1 MIELDNILII
11 ARKEIRDALR
21 NRWFILFAVAFTIL
35 ALAFSLL
42 GQPNGSQLRL
52 SSYSRSAA
60 SLINLVLLFVPL
72 IGLSLGA
79 SGLANDRETGALN
92 YLLAQPVNASEV
104 LLGKYIGMASA
115 LLSALALGFGLAG
128 IAIFV
133 QGQGTD
139 GLGYLLTVGLAAI
152 LALISL
158 SIGFL
163 LAVLIQKSSMAL
175 TSSLFVWLILVFV
188 GDLGLMGTSII
199 SRMPIQLL
207 FWLASLNP
215 LQMFKMASILNI
227 QAQLEV
233 LGPVGLYATE
243 TYGGLL
249 MPLLLIGLL
258 LWIILPLAVALWLFS
273 RQAFIPQKRTKS

>member
-1 MIELDNILII
+1 MIELANTLII
-11 ARKEIRDALR
+11 AKKEIRDALR
-21 NRWFILFAVAFTIL
+21 NRWFILFALAFTIL

-104 LLGKYIGMASA
+104 LLGKYLGMASA

-128 IAIFV
+128 TAIFV

-139 GLGYLLTVGLAAI
+139 AVGYLLTVALAAI

-163 LAVLIQKSSMAL
+163 LAVQIHKSSMAL

-199 SRMPIQLL
+199 SKMPIQLL

-243 TYGGLL
+243 AYGGLL
-249 MPLLLIGLL
+249 MPILLIGLL
-258 LWIILPLAVALWLFS
+258 LWVTLPLAVALWLFS

>member
-1 MIELDNILII
+1 MIDLANIGII
-11 ARKEIRDALR
+11 AKKEIRDALR
-21 NRWFILFAVAFTIL
+21 NRWFMLFALAFAVL

-42 GQPNGSQLRL
+42 GQANGSQLRL

-60 SLINLVLLFVPL
+60 GLINLVLLFVPL

-104 LLGKYIGMASA
+104 LLGKYLGMASA

-128 IAIFV
+128 SAMFI
-133 QGQGTD
+133 QGQSSD
-139 GLGYLLTVGLAAI
+139 GIGYLLTVALAAL

-163 LAVLIQKSSMAL
+163 LSVVIHKSSMAL
-175 TSSLFVWLILVFV
+175 TTSLFVWLILVFI

-199 SRMPIQLL
+199 SRMSIQVL
-207 FWLASLNP
+207 FYLASINP

-243 TYGGLL
+243 TYGTWLL
-249 MPLLLIGLL
+249 PVLLLGLL
-258 LWIILPLAVALWLFS
+258 LWAILPLALALWFFNQ
-273 RQAFIPQKRTKS
+273 QALTPQKRRER